1 MSKNHE
7 SWQDTASEHAGR
19 ERRQGRFFPWVRES
33 GLVRSAE
40 ERWIGGV
47 CGGLG
52 RYLGWSP
59 LLVRAL
65 MIGAAFVAGVGVVF
79 YALAWFLLPD
89 ERDGRILCEELL
101 AGHWD
106 WSCLGV
112 LLGLVCMMFWPP
124 VWLFGLAAG
133 AFALWLVIEQAGRR
147 NLRYAVAQ
155 WANPS
160 SRPQPAS
167 APRQSAPFVQPQPA
181 PSTRPEATVWPQAS
195 ARPEATVWTQA
206 SARQDHPGQSE
217 TPASVGVKPSVT
229 PSTMGSGDGMPAG
242 GVATGTGPAGT
253 GSTGGMPMADASADV
268 PAGAPTGAAPVSSA
282 AVPPMMTSPYRAPQ
296 PAPKPRVARRKPAG
310 PLLVL
315 IVTGL
320 IFLSFACMLFSW
332 ADTRADLE
340 TLLGGGMIWV
350 GGVCVAIGLI
360 IVILGCIGR
369 RAGGLHPFVWLAA
382 FLAVTLAF
390 GGLAYSV
397 MFQRMMRTRTEYA
410 YADGSGMD
418 PDIQVHGFDAIGSDK
433 ATMQR
438 LEDGLW
444 MEGDNINDVLHID
457 LSDYAE
463 DNGSHEVTLND
474 GTTATSS
481 CPAGTIRVMPYRTS
495 VVITIPDGCSWQL
508 TGDSFWYDGNDSF
521 GSLWAAATS
530 PWNMVGIYLPS
541 TVNGQWLGA
550 TTTSAPWLDADYDGE
565 PLYWPFDQG
574 NPKAV
579 ASPELLIDVD
589 AAVMGQVVVQYDYQ
603 NTLPT
608 YQEWAD
614 KTTEDDHE

>member
-1 MSKNHE
+1 MSDNHE
-7 SWQDTASEHAGR
+7 SWQGAASEHAGR

-65 MIGAAFVAGVGVVF
+65 MIGAAFVAGIGVVF

-160 SRPQPAS
+160 SRPQPA
-167 APRQSAPFVQPQPA
+167 P
-181 PSTRPEATVWPQAS
+181 S

-206 SARQDHPGQSE
+206 SVRQDHPGRSE
-217 TPASVGVKPSVT
+217 APASVGAEPSVT
-229 PSTMGSGDGMPAG
+229 PSTMGSADGIPAG
-242 GVATGTGPAGT
+242 GAATGMGA
-253 GSTGGMPMADASADV
+253 TGGMPDGDV

-369 RAGGLHPFVWLAA
+369 RAGGLHPFVWLAG

-418 PDIQVHGFDAIGSDK
+418 PYIQVHGFDVIGSDK

-495 VVITIPDGCSWQL
+495 VVVTIPDGCSWQL
-508 TGDSFWYDGNDSF
+508 TGESFWYDGVDSF

-541 TVNGQWLGA
+541 TVNGQWTGA
-550 TTTSAPWLDADYDGE
+550 ASMSPPWLNADYDGE
-565 PLYWPFDQG
+565 ALYWPFDQG

-579 ASPELLIDVD
+579 ASPELRIDVD

>member
-1 MSKNHE
+1 MSDNHE
-7 SWQDTASEHAGR
+7 SWQGAASEHAGR

-65 MIGAAFVAGVGVVF
+65 MIGAAFVAGIGVVF

-101 AGHWD
+101 DGHWD

-167 APRQSAPFVQPQPA
+167 APRQSAPFAQPQPA
-181 PSTRPEATVWPQAS
+181 PSTRPEAT
-195 ARPEATVWTQA
+195 
-206 SARQDHPGQSE
+206 G
-217 TPASVGVKPSVT
+217 
-229 PSTMGSGDGMPAG
+229 GMPAG
-242 GVATGTGPAGT
+242 E
-253 GSTGGMPMADASADV
+253 V

-340 TLLGGGMIWV
+340 TLLGGGMIWI

-360 IVILGCIGR
+360 IVIIGCIGR
-369 RAGGLHPFVWLAA
+369 RTGGLHPFVWLAA

-418 PDIQVHGFDAIGSDK
+418 PYIQVHGFDAIGSDK

-457 LSDYAE
+457 LSNYAE

>member
-1 MSKNHE
+1 MSDNHE
-7 SWQDTASEHAGR
+7 SWQGTASEHAGR

-181 PSTRPEATVWPQAS
+181 PSTRPEAT
-195 ARPEATVWTQA
+195 
-206 SARQDHPGQSE
+206 G
-217 TPASVGVKPSVT
+217 
-229 PSTMGSGDGMPAG
+229 GMPAG
-242 GVATGTGPAGT
+242 E
-253 GSTGGMPMADASADV
+253 V

-340 TLLGGGMIWV
+340 TLLGGGMIWI

-369 RAGGLHPFVWLAA
+369 RTGGLHPFVWLAA

-508 TGDSFWYDGNDSF
+508 TGDSFWYDGNHSF

-579 ASPELLIDVD
+579 ASPELRIDVD

>member
-1 MSKNHE
+1 MSDNHE
-7 SWQDTASEHAGR
+7 SWQVAASEHAGR

-181 PSTRPEATVWPQAS
+181 PSTRPEAT
-195 ARPEATVWTQA
+195 
-206 SARQDHPGQSE
+206 G
-217 TPASVGVKPSVT
+217 
-229 PSTMGSGDGMPAG
+229 GMPAG
-242 GVATGTGPAGT
+242 E
-253 GSTGGMPMADASADV
+253 V

-340 TLLGGGMIWV
+340 TLLGGGMIWI

-369 RAGGLHPFVWLAA
+369 RTGGLHPFVWLAA

-418 PDIQVHGFDAIGSDK
+418 PYIQVHGFDAIGSDK

-481 CPAGTIRVMPYRTS
+481 CPAGTIRVMPYRAS
-495 VVITIPDGCSWQL
+495 VVVTIPDGCSWQL

>member
-1 MSKNHE
+1 MSDNHE
-7 SWQDTASEHAGR
+7 SWQGAASEHAGR

-65 MIGAAFVAGVGVVF
+65 MIGAAFVAGIGVVF

-101 AGHWD
+101 AGRWD

-112 LLGLVCMMFWPP
+112 LLGLVCMIFWPP

-160 SRPQPAS
+160 SRPQPA
-167 APRQSAPFVQPQPA
+167 P
-181 PSTRPEATVWPQAS
+181 S
-195 ARPEATVWTQA
+195 ARPEAT
-206 SARQDHPGQSE
+206 G
-217 TPASVGVKPSVT
+217 
-229 PSTMGSGDGMPAG
+229 GMPAG
-242 GVATGTGPAGT
+242 E
-253 GSTGGMPMADASADV
+253 V

-340 TLLGGGMIWV
+340 TLLGGGMIWI

-369 RAGGLHPFVWLAA
+369 RTGGLHPFVWLAA

-418 PDIQVHGFDAIGSDK
+418 PYIQVHGFDAIGSDK

-508 TGDSFWYDGNDSF
+508 TGDSFWYDGNHSF

-579 ASPELLIDVD
+579 ASPELRIDVD

>member
-1 MSKNHE
+1 MSDNHE
-7 SWQDTASEHAGR
+7 SWQGTASEHAGR

-181 PSTRPEATVWPQAS
+181 PSTRPEAT
-195 ARPEATVWTQA
+195 
-206 SARQDHPGQSE
+206 G
-217 TPASVGVKPSVT
+217 
-229 PSTMGSGDGMPAG
+229 GMPAG
-242 GVATGTGPAGT
+242 E
-253 GSTGGMPMADASADV
+253 V

-340 TLLGGGMIWV
+340 TLLGGGMIWI

-369 RAGGLHPFVWLAA
+369 RTGGLHPFVWLAA

-390 GGLAYSV
+390 GGLVYSV

-418 PDIQVHGFDAIGSDK
+418 PYIQVHGFDAIGSDK

-495 VVITIPDGCSWQL
+495 VVVTIPDGCSWQL
-508 TGDSFWYDGNDSF
+508 TGESFWYDGVDSF

-541 TVNGQWLGA
+541 TVNGQWTGA
-550 TTTSAPWLDADYDGE
+550 ASMSPPWLNADYDGE
-565 PLYWPFDQG
+565 ALYWPFDQG

-579 ASPELLIDVD
+579 ASPELRIDVD

>member
-1 MSKNHE
+1 MSDNHE
-7 SWQDTASEHAGR
+7 SWQGAASEHAGR

-65 MIGAAFVAGVGVVF
+65 MIGAAFVAGIGVVF

-112 LLGLVCMMFWPP
+112 LLGLVCMIFWPP

-155 WANPS
+155 WANLS

-195 ARPEATVWTQA
+195 ARPE
-206 SARQDHPGQSE
+206 
-217 TPASVGVKPSVT
+217 
-229 PSTMGSGDGMPAG
+229 
-242 GVATGTGPAGT
+242 ATGTGPAGT

-340 TLLGGGMIWV
+340 TLLGGGMIWI

-369 RAGGLHPFVWLAA
+369 RTGGLHPFVWLAA

-603 NTLPT
+603 NSLPT

>member
-1 MSKNHE
+1 MSDNHE
-7 SWQDTASEHAGR
+7 SWQGAASEHAGR

-101 AGHWD
+101 AGRWD

-160 SRPQPAS
+160 YH
-167 APRQSAPFVQPQPA
+167 PQPA
-181 PSTRPEATVWPQAS
+181 PS
-195 ARPEATVWTQA
+195 ARPEATVWTPA
-206 SARQDHPGQSE
+206 SVRQDHPGRSE
-217 TPASVGVKPSVT
+217 APASVGAEPSVT
-229 PSTMGSGDGMPAG
+229 PSTMGSADGIPAG
-242 GVATGTGPAGT
+242 GAATGMGA
-253 GSTGGMPMADASADV
+253 TGGMPDGDV

-369 RAGGLHPFVWLAA
+369 RAGGLHPFVWLAG

-418 PDIQVHGFDAIGSDK
+418 PYIQVHGFDVIGSDK

-495 VVITIPDGCSWQL
+495 VVVTIPDGCSWQL
-508 TGDSFWYDGNDSF
+508 TGESFWYDGVDSF

-541 TVNGQWLGA
+541 TVNGQWTGA
-550 TTTSAPWLDADYDGE
+550 ASMSPPWLNADYDGE
-565 PLYWPFDQG
+565 ALYWPFDQG

-579 ASPELLIDVD
+579 ASPELRIDVD

>member
-1 MSKNHE
+1 MSDNHE
-7 SWQDTASEHAGR
+7 SWQGAASEHAGR

-65 MIGAAFVAGVGVVF
+65 MIGAAFVAGIGVVF

-101 AGHWD
+101 AGRWD

-160 SRPQPAS
+160 SRPQHAS
-167 APRQSAPFVQPQPA
+167 A
-181 PSTRPEATVWPQAS
+181 
-195 ARPEATVWTQA
+195 ARPEA
-206 SARQDHPGQSE
+206 
-217 TPASVGVKPSVT
+217 
-229 PSTMGSGDGMPAG
+229 
-242 GVATGTGPAGT
+242 
-253 GSTGGMPMADASADV
+253 TGGMPMADASADV

-340 TLLGGGMIWV
+340 TLLGGGMIWI

-369 RAGGLHPFVWLAA
+369 RTGGLHPFVWLAA

-481 CPAGTIRVMPYRTS
+481 CPASTIRVMPYRAS
-495 VVITIPDGCSWQL
+495 VVVTIPDGCSWQL

>member
-7 SWQDTASEHAGR
+7 SWQDAASEHAGR

-181 PSTRPEATVWPQAS
+181 PSTRPEAT
-195 ARPEATVWTQA
+195 
-206 SARQDHPGQSE
+206 G
-217 TPASVGVKPSVT
+217 
-229 PSTMGSGDGMPAG
+229 GMPAG
-242 GVATGTGPAGT
+242 E
-253 GSTGGMPMADASADV
+253 V

-369 RAGGLHPFVWLAA
+369 RTGGLHPFVWLAA

-481 CPAGTIRVMPYRTS
+481 CPAGTIRVMLYRTS

-508 TGDSFWYDGNDSF
+508 TGDSFWYYGNDSF

>member
-1 MSKNHE
+1 MSDNHE
-7 SWQDTASEHAGR
+7 SWQGTASEHAGR

-101 AGHWD
+101 DGHWD

-112 LLGLVCMMFWPP
+112 LLGLVCMIFWPP

-181 PSTRPEATVWPQAS
+181 PSTRPEAT
-195 ARPEATVWTQA
+195 
-206 SARQDHPGQSE
+206 G
-217 TPASVGVKPSVT
+217 
-229 PSTMGSGDGMPAG
+229 GMPAG
-242 GVATGTGPAGT
+242 E
-253 GSTGGMPMADASADV
+253 V

-340 TLLGGGMIWV
+340 TLLGGGMIWI

-369 RAGGLHPFVWLAA
+369 RSGGLHPFVWLAA

-495 VVITIPDGCSWQL
+495 VVVTIPDGCSWQL
-508 TGDSFWYDGNDSF
+508 TGESFWYDGVDSF

-541 TVNGQWLGA
+541 TVNGQWTGA
-550 TTTSAPWLDADYDGE
+550 ASMSPPWLNADYDGE
-565 PLYWPFDQG
+565 ALYWPFDQG

-579 ASPELLIDVD
+579 ASPELRIDVD

>member
-1 MSKNHE
+1 MSDNHE
-7 SWQDTASEHAGR
+7 SWQGTASEHAGR

-181 PSTRPEATVWPQAS
+181 PSTRPEAT
-195 ARPEATVWTQA
+195 
-206 SARQDHPGQSE
+206 G
-217 TPASVGVKPSVT
+217 
-229 PSTMGSGDGMPAG
+229 GMPAG
-242 GVATGTGPAGT
+242 E
-253 GSTGGMPMADASADV
+253 V

-340 TLLGGGMIWV
+340 TLLGGGMIWI

-369 RAGGLHPFVWLAA
+369 RTGGLHPFVWLAA

-390 GGLAYSV
+390 GGLVYSV

-418 PDIQVHGFDAIGSDK
+418 PYIQVHGFDAIGSDK

-463 DNGSHEVTLND
+463 H
-474 GTTATSS
+474 A
-481 CPAGTIRVMPYRTS
+481 I
-495 VVITIPDGCSWQL
+495 
-508 TGDSFWYDGNDSF
+508 
-521 GSLWAAATS
+521 
-530 PWNMVGIYLPS
+530 
-541 TVNGQWLGA
+541 
-550 TTTSAPWLDADYDGE
+550 
-565 PLYWPFDQG
+565 
-574 NPKAV
+574 
-579 ASPELLIDVD
+579 
-589 AAVMGQVVVQYDYQ
+589 
-603 NTLPT
+603 
-608 YQEWAD
+608 
-614 KTTEDDHE
+614 

>member
-1 MSKNHE
+1 MSDNHE
-7 SWQDTASEHAGR
+7 SWQGAASEHAGR

-65 MIGAAFVAGVGVVF
+65 MIGAAFVAGIGVVF

-101 AGHWD
+101 DGHWD

-112 LLGLVCMMFWPP
+112 LLGLVCMIFWPP

-160 SRPQPAS
+160 SRPQPA
-167 APRQSAPFVQPQPA
+167 PTVQQSAPFAQPQPA
-181 PSTRPEATVWPQAS
+181 PS

-206 SARQDHPGQSE
+206 SVRQDHPGQSE
-217 TPASVGVKPSVT
+217 SPASVGVEPSVM
-229 PSTMGSGDGMPAG
+229 PSTMGSADGIPAGGAATGTGATGGMPAG
-242 GVATGTGPAGT
+242 E
-253 GSTGGMPMADASADV
+253 V

-296 PAPKPRVARRKPAG
+296 PAPKPHVARRKPAG

-340 TLLGGGMIWV
+340 TLLGGGMIWI

-369 RAGGLHPFVWLAA
+369 RAGGLHPFVWLAG

-418 PDIQVHGFDAIGSDK
+418 PYIQVHGFDAIGSDK

-457 LSDYAE
+457 LSNYAE
-463 DNGSHEVTLND
+463 DNGGHEVTLND

-481 CPAGTIRVMPYRTS
+481 CPVGTIRVMPYRAS
-495 VVITIPDGCSWQL
+495 VVVTIPDGCSWQL
-508 TGDSFWYDGNDSF
+508 TGESFWYDGSDSF

-574 NPKAV
+574 NPKSV

>member
-1 MSKNHE
+1 MSNTDDDRY
-7 SWQDTASEHAGR
+7 ST
-19 ERRQGRFFPWVRES
+19 RFFQWIRES
-33 GLVRSAE
+33 GLVRSDGD
-40 ERWIGGV
+40 RWIGGV

-65 MIGAAFVAGVGVVF
+65 MIGAAFVAGIGAVF

-89 ERDGRILCEELL
+89 ERDGRIMCEELL
-101 AGHWD
+101 AGRWD

-112 LLGLVCMMFWPP
+112 ALGLFCLIFWPS
-124 VWLFGLAAG
+124 VWLFGVCVG
-133 AFALWLVIEQAGRR
+133 AFCLWVAVEQAGRR
-147 NLRYAVAQ
+147 NLKYAMAH
-155 WANPS
+155 
-160 SRPQPAS
+160 R
-167 APRQSAPFVQPQPA
+167 
-181 PSTRPEATVWPQAS
+181 
-195 ARPEATVWTQA
+195 
-206 SARQDHPGQSE
+206 G
-217 TPASVGVKPSVT
+217 
-229 PSTMGSGDGMPAG
+229 
-242 GVATGTGPAGT
+242 GPAAE
-253 GSTGGMPMADASADV
+253 SAAMPYAQPKPAERADASASSGAASYAAPPMGQM
-268 PAGAPTGAAPVSSA
+268 PANPEHAAPGTGNAPTGAAPVSSA

-340 TLLGGGMIWV
+340 TLLGGGMIWI

-369 RAGGLHPFVWLAA
+369 RTGGLHPFVWLAA

-418 PDIQVHGFDAIGSDK
+418 PYIQVHGFDAIGSDK

-438 LEDGLW
+438 LEAGLW

-495 VVITIPDGCSWQL
+495 VVVTIPDGCSWQL
-508 TGDSFWYDGNDSF
+508 TGESFWYDGVDSF

-541 TVNGQWLGA
+541 TVNGQWTGA
-550 TTTSAPWLDADYDGE
+550 ASMSPPWLNADYDGE
-565 PLYWPFDQG
+565 ALYWPFDQG

-579 ASPELLIDVD
+579 ASPELRIDVD

>member
-1 MSKNHE
+1 MSDNHE
-7 SWQDTASEHAGR
+7 SWQGTASEHAGR

-65 MIGAAFVAGVGVVF
+65 MIGAAFVAGIGVVF

-181 PSTRPEATVWPQAS
+181 PSTRPEVTVWPQAS
-195 ARPEATVWTQA
+195 ARPERPEQPEA
-206 SARQDHPGQSE
+206 
-217 TPASVGVKPSVT
+217 PASVGAEPSAT
-229 PSTMGSGDGMPAG
+229 PSTMGPTSGMPAG
-242 GVATGTGPAGT
+242 E
-253 GSTGGMPMADASADV
+253 V

-340 TLLGGGMIWV
+340 TLLGGGMIWI

-369 RAGGLHPFVWLAA
+369 RTGGLHPFVWLAA

>member
-1 MSKNHE
+1 MSDNHE
-7 SWQDTASEHAGR
+7 SWQGTASEHAGR

-101 AGHWD
+101 DGHWD

-112 LLGLVCMMFWPP
+112 LLGLVCMIFWPP

-160 SRPQPAS
+160 SRPQPA
-167 APRQSAPFVQPQPA
+167 P
-181 PSTRPEATVWPQAS
+181 S
-195 ARPEATVWTQA
+195 ARPEAT
-206 SARQDHPGQSE
+206 G
-217 TPASVGVKPSVT
+217 
-229 PSTMGSGDGMPAG
+229 GMPAG
-242 GVATGTGPAGT
+242 E
-253 GSTGGMPMADASADV
+253 V

-340 TLLGGGMIWV
+340 TLLGGGMIWI

-369 RAGGLHPFVWLAA
+369 RTGGLHPFVWLAA

-418 PDIQVHGFDAIGSDK
+418 PGIQVHGFDAIGSDK

-481 CPAGTIRVMPYRTS
+481 CPAGTIRVMPYRAS
-495 VVITIPDGCSWQL
+495 VVVTIPDGCSWQL

>member
-1 MSKNHE
+1 MSDNHE
-7 SWQDTASEHAGR
+7 SWQGAASEHAGR

-65 MIGAAFVAGVGVVF
+65 MIGAAFVAGIGVVF

-112 LLGLVCMMFWPP
+112 LLGLVCMILWPP

-160 SRPQPAS
+160 SRPQTAS

-181 PSTRPEATVWPQAS
+181 PSTRPEAT
-195 ARPEATVWTQA
+195 
-206 SARQDHPGQSE
+206 G
-217 TPASVGVKPSVT
+217 
-229 PSTMGSGDGMPAG
+229 GMPAG
-242 GVATGTGPAGT
+242 E
-253 GSTGGMPMADASADV
+253 V

-340 TLLGGGMIWV
+340 TLLGGGMIWI

-369 RAGGLHPFVWLAA
+369 RTGGLHPFVWLAA

-565 PLYWPFDQG
+565 ALYWPFDQG

-579 ASPELLIDVD
+579 ASPELRIDVD

>member
-1 MSKNHE
+1 MSDNHE
-7 SWQDTASEHAGR
+7 SWQGAASEHAGR

-65 MIGAAFVAGVGVVF
+65 MIGAAFVAGIGVVF

-101 AGHWD
+101 DGRWD

-160 SRPQPAS
+160 SRPQPA
-167 APRQSAPFVQPQPA
+167 PTVRQSAPFVQPQPA
-181 PSTRPEATVWPQAS
+181 PSARSEAT
-195 ARPEATVWTQA
+195 
-206 SARQDHPGQSE
+206 G
-217 TPASVGVKPSVT
+217 
-229 PSTMGSGDGMPAG
+229 GMPAG
-242 GVATGTGPAGT
+242 E
-253 GSTGGMPMADASADV
+253 V

-369 RAGGLHPFVWLAA
+369 RAGGLHPFVWLAG

-418 PDIQVHGFDAIGSDK
+418 PYIQVHGFDVIGSDK

-495 VVITIPDGCSWQL
+495 VVVTIPDGCSWQL
-508 TGDSFWYDGNDSF
+508 TGESFWYDGVDSF

-541 TVNGQWLGA
+541 TVNGQWTGA
-550 TTTSAPWLDADYDGE
+550 ASMSPPWLNADYDGE
-565 PLYWPFDQG
+565 ALYWPFDQG

-579 ASPELLIDVD
+579 ASPELRIDVD

>member
-1 MSKNHE
+1 MSDNHE
-7 SWQDTASEHAGR
+7 SWQGAASEHAGR

-65 MIGAAFVAGVGVVF
+65 MIGAAFVAGIGVVF

-101 AGHWD
+101 DGHWD

-112 LLGLVCMMFWPP
+112 LLGLVCMIFWPP

-181 PSTRPEATVWPQAS
+181 PSTRPEAT
-195 ARPEATVWTQA
+195 
-206 SARQDHPGQSE
+206 G
-217 TPASVGVKPSVT
+217 
-229 PSTMGSGDGMPAG
+229 GMPAG
-242 GVATGTGPAGT
+242 E
-253 GSTGGMPMADASADV
+253 V

-340 TLLGGGMIWV
+340 TLLGGGMIWI

-369 RAGGLHPFVWLAA
+369 RTGGLHPFVWLAA

-481 CPAGTIRVMPYRTS
+481 CPVGTIRVMPYRTS

-579 ASPELLIDVD
+579 ASPELRIDVD

>member
-1 MSKNHE
+1 MSDNHE
-7 SWQDTASEHAGR
+7 SWQGTASEHAGR

-65 MIGAAFVAGVGVVF
+65 MIGAAFVAGIGVVF

-101 AGHWD
+101 DGHWD

-112 LLGLVCMMFWPP
+112 LLGLVCMIFWPP

-160 SRPQPAS
+160 SRPQPA
-167 APRQSAPFVQPQPA
+167 P
-181 PSTRPEATVWPQAS
+181 S

-206 SARQDHPGQSE
+206 SVRQDHPGRSE
-217 TPASVGVKPSVT
+217 APASVGAEPSVT
-229 PSTMGSGDGMPAG
+229 PSTMGSADGIPAG
-242 GVATGTGPAGT
+242 GAATGMGA
-253 GSTGGMPMADASADV
+253 TGGMPDGEV

-340 TLLGGGMIWV
+340 TLLGGGMIWI

-369 RAGGLHPFVWLAA
+369 RTGGLHPFVWLAA

>member
-1 MSKNHE
+1 MSDNHE
-7 SWQDTASEHAGR
+7 SWQGTASEHAGR

-101 AGHWD
+101 AGRWD

-160 SRPQPAS
+160 SRPQPA
-167 APRQSAPFVQPQPA
+167 PTVRQSAPFVQPQPA
-181 PSTRPEATVWPQAS
+181 PSTRPEAT
-195 ARPEATVWTQA
+195 
-206 SARQDHPGQSE
+206 G
-217 TPASVGVKPSVT
+217 
-229 PSTMGSGDGMPAG
+229 GMPAG
-242 GVATGTGPAGT
+242 E
-253 GSTGGMPMADASADV
+253 V

-340 TLLGGGMIWV
+340 TLLGGGMIWI

-369 RAGGLHPFVWLAA
+369 RTGGLHPFVWLAA

-418 PDIQVHGFDAIGSDK
+418 PYIQVHGFDAIGSDK

-508 TGDSFWYDGNDSF
+508 AGDSFWYDGNDSF

-579 ASPELLIDVD
+579 AFPELLIDVD

>member
-1 MSKNHE
+1 MSDNHE
-7 SWQDTASEHAGR
+7 SWQGTASEHAGR

-65 MIGAAFVAGVGVVF
+65 MIGAAFVAGIGVVF

-101 AGHWD
+101 DGHWD

-160 SRPQPAS
+160 SRPQPA
-167 APRQSAPFVQPQPA
+167 PTVQQSAPFAQPQPA
-181 PSTRPEATVWPQAS
+181 PS
-195 ARPEATVWTQA
+195 ARPEAT
-206 SARQDHPGQSE
+206 G
-217 TPASVGVKPSVT
+217 
-229 PSTMGSGDGMPAG
+229 GMPAG
-242 GVATGTGPAGT
+242 E
-253 GSTGGMPMADASADV
+253 V

-369 RAGGLHPFVWLAA
+369 RAGGLHPFVWLAG

-418 PDIQVHGFDAIGSDK
+418 PYIQVHGFDAIGSDK
-433 ATMQR
+433 ATMRR

-495 VVITIPDGCSWQL
+495 VVVTIPDGCSWQL
-508 TGDSFWYDGNDSF
+508 TGESFWYDGSDSF

-541 TVNGQWLGA
+541 TVNGQWTGA
-550 TTTSAPWLDADYDGE
+550 ASMSPPWLNADYDGGA
-565 PLYWPFDQG
+565 LYWPFDQG

-579 ASPELLIDVD
+579 ASPELRIDVD

>member
-1 MSKNHE
+1 MSDNHE
-7 SWQDTASEHAGR
+7 SWQGTASEHAGR

-160 SRPQPAS
+160 YH
-167 APRQSAPFVQPQPA
+167 PQPA
-181 PSTRPEATVWPQAS
+181 PSTRPEP
-195 ARPEATVWTQA
+195 
-206 SARQDHPGQSE
+206 PG
-217 TPASVGVKPSVT
+217 GI
-229 PSTMGSGDGMPAG
+229 PAG
-242 GVATGTGPAGT
+242 K
-253 GSTGGMPMADASADV
+253 V
-268 PAGAPTGAAPVSSA
+268 PPGAPPGAAPVSSA

-340 TLLGGGMIWV
+340 TLLGGGMIWI

-369 RAGGLHPFVWLAA
+369 RTGGLHPFVWLAG

-418 PDIQVHGFDAIGSDK
+418 PYIQVHGFDAIGSDK

-481 CPAGTIRVMPYRTS
+481 CPAGTIRVMPYRAS
-495 VVITIPDGCSWQL
+495 VVVTIPDGCSWQL

>member
-1 MSKNHE
+1 MSDNHE
-7 SWQDTASEHAGR
+7 SWQGAASEHAGR
-19 ERRQGRFFPWVRES
+19 ERHQGRFFPWVRES

-65 MIGAAFVAGVGVVF
+65 MIGAAFVAGIGVVF

-101 AGHWD
+101 DGHWD

-112 LLGLVCMMFWPP
+112 LLGLVCMIFWPP
-124 VWLFGLAAG
+124 VWLFGLATG

-147 NLRYAVAQ
+147 NLRYVVAQ

-195 ARPEATVWTQA
+195 ARPE
-206 SARQDHPGQSE
+206 
-217 TPASVGVKPSVT
+217 
-229 PSTMGSGDGMPAG
+229 
-242 GVATGTGPAGT
+242 ATGTGPAGT

-340 TLLGGGMIWV
+340 TLLGGGMIWI

-369 RAGGLHPFVWLAA
+369 RTGGLHPFVWLAA

-579 ASPELLIDVD
+579 ASPELRIDVD

>member
-1 MSKNHE
+1 MSDNHE
-7 SWQDTASEHAGR
+7 SWQDEASERAGR

-65 MIGAAFVAGVGVVF
+65 MIGAAFVAGIGVVF

-101 AGHWD
+101 DGHWD

-112 LLGLVCMMFWPP
+112 LLGLVCMIFWPP

-195 ARPEATVWTQA
+195 ARPEAT
-206 SARQDHPGQSE
+206 
-217 TPASVGVKPSVT
+217 
-229 PSTMGSGDGMPAG
+229 
-242 GVATGTGPAGT
+242 GTGPAGT

-268 PAGAPTGAAPVSSA
+268 PADAPTGAAPVSSA

-340 TLLGGGMIWV
+340 TLLGGGMIWI

-369 RAGGLHPFVWLAA
+369 RTGGLHPFVWLAA

-603 NTLPT
+603 NSLPT

>member
-1 MSKNHE
+1 MSDNHE
-7 SWQDTASEHAGR
+7 SWQDAASEHAGR

-65 MIGAAFVAGVGVVF
+65 MIGAAFVAGIGVVF

-112 LLGLVCMMFWPP
+112 LLGLVCMIFWPP

-160 SRPQPAS
+160 SRPQ
-167 APRQSAPFVQPQPA
+167 
-181 PSTRPEATVWPQAS
+181 
-195 ARPEATVWTQA
+195 
-206 SARQDHPGQSE
+206 
-217 TPASVGVKPSVT
+217 PASVGVKPSVT

-340 TLLGGGMIWV
+340 TLLGGGMIWI

-369 RAGGLHPFVWLAA
+369 RTGGLHPFVWLAA

-579 ASPELLIDVD
+579 ASPELRIDVD

>member
-1 MSKNHE
+1 MSDNHE
-7 SWQDTASEHAGR
+7 SWQGTASEHAGR

-160 SRPQPAS
+160 YH
-167 APRQSAPFVQPQPA
+167 PQPA
-181 PSTRPEATVWPQAS
+181 PS

-206 SARQDHPGQSE
+206 SVRQDHPGRSE
-217 TPASVGVKPSVT
+217 APASVGAEPSVT
-229 PSTMGSGDGMPAG
+229 PSTMGSADGIPAG
-242 GVATGTGPAGT
+242 GAATGMGA
-253 GSTGGMPMADASADV
+253 TGGMPDGDV

-369 RAGGLHPFVWLAA
+369 RAGGLHPFVWLAG

-418 PDIQVHGFDAIGSDK
+418 PYIQVHGFDVIGSDK

-495 VVITIPDGCSWQL
+495 VVVTIPDGCSWQL
-508 TGDSFWYDGNDSF
+508 TGESFWYDGVDSF

-541 TVNGQWLGA
+541 TVNGQWTGA
-550 TTTSAPWLDADYDGE
+550 ASMSPPWLNADYDGE
-565 PLYWPFDQG
+565 ALYWPFDQG

-579 ASPELLIDVD
+579 ASPELRIDVD

>member
-1 MSKNHE
+1 MSDNHE
-7 SWQDTASEHAGR
+7 SWQGAASEHAGR

-65 MIGAAFVAGVGVVF
+65 MIGAAFVAGIGVVF

-101 AGHWD
+101 DGHWD

-112 LLGLVCMMFWPP
+112 LLGLVCMIFWPP

-181 PSTRPEATVWPQAS
+181 PSTRPEAT
-195 ARPEATVWTQA
+195 
-206 SARQDHPGQSE
+206 G
-217 TPASVGVKPSVT
+217 
-229 PSTMGSGDGMPAG
+229 GMPAG
-242 GVATGTGPAGT
+242 E
-253 GSTGGMPMADASADV
+253 V

-340 TLLGGGMIWV
+340 TLLGGGMIWI

-369 RAGGLHPFVWLAA
+369 RTGGLHPFVWLAA

-481 CPAGTIRVMPYRTS
+481 CPAGTIRVMPYRAS
-495 VVITIPDGCSWQL
+495 VVVTIPDGCSWQL

-579 ASPELLIDVD
+579 ASPELRIDVD

>member
-1 MSKNHE
+1 MSDNHE
-7 SWQDTASEHAGR
+7 SWQGAASEHAGR

-101 AGHWD
+101 DGHWD

-160 SRPQPAS
+160 YH
-167 APRQSAPFVQPQPA
+167 PQPA
-181 PSTRPEATVWPQAS
+181 PS

-206 SARQDHPGQSE
+206 SVRQDHPGRSE
-217 TPASVGVKPSVT
+217 APASVGAEPSVT
-229 PSTMGSGDGMPAG
+229 PSTMGSADGIPAG
-242 GVATGTGPAGT
+242 GAATGMGA
-253 GSTGGMPMADASADV
+253 TGGMPDGDV

-369 RAGGLHPFVWLAA
+369 RAGGLHPFVWLAG

-418 PDIQVHGFDAIGSDK
+418 PYIQVHGFDVIGSDK

-444 MEGDNINDVLHID
+444 MEGDNINDALHID

-481 CPAGTIRVMPYRTS
+481 CPAGTIRVMPYRAS
-495 VVITIPDGCSWQL
+495 VVVTIPDGCSWQL

>member
-1 MSKNHE
+1 MSDNHE
-7 SWQDTASEHAGR
+7 SWQGTASEHAGR

-65 MIGAAFVAGVGVVF
+65 MIGAAFVAGIGVVF

-101 AGHWD
+101 DGHWD

-160 SRPQPAS
+160 YH
-167 APRQSAPFVQPQPA
+167 PQPA
-181 PSTRPEATVWPQAS
+181 PS

-206 SARQDHPGQSE
+206 SVRQDHPGRSE
-217 TPASVGVKPSVT
+217 APASVGAEPSVT
-229 PSTMGSGDGMPAG
+229 PSTMGSADGIPAG
-242 GVATGTGPAGT
+242 GAATGMGA
-253 GSTGGMPMADASADV
+253 TGGMPDGDV

-340 TLLGGGMIWV
+340 TLLGGGMIWI

-369 RAGGLHPFVWLAA
+369 RTGGLHPFVWLAA

-418 PDIQVHGFDAIGSDK
+418 PYIQVHGFDVIGSDK

-495 VVITIPDGCSWQL
+495 VVVTIPDGCSWQL
-508 TGDSFWYDGNDSF
+508 TGESFWYDGVDSF

-541 TVNGQWLGA
+541 TVNGQWTGA
-550 TTTSAPWLDADYDGE
+550 ASMSPPWLNADYDGE
-565 PLYWPFDQG
+565 ALYWPFDQG

-579 ASPELLIDVD
+579 ASPELRIDVD

>member
-1 MSKNHE
+1 MSDNHE
-7 SWQDTASEHAGR
+7 SWQGAASEHAGR

-65 MIGAAFVAGVGVVF
+65 MIGAAFVAGIGVVF

-101 AGHWD
+101 DGHWD

-112 LLGLVCMMFWPP
+112 LLGLVCMIFWPP
-124 VWLFGLAAG
+124 VWLVGLAAG

-195 ARPEATVWTQA
+195 ARPE
-206 SARQDHPGQSE
+206 
-217 TPASVGVKPSVT
+217 
-229 PSTMGSGDGMPAG
+229 
-242 GVATGTGPAGT
+242 ATGTGPAGT

-340 TLLGGGMIWV
+340 TLLGGGMIWI

-369 RAGGLHPFVWLAA
+369 RTGGLHPFVWLAA

-579 ASPELLIDVD
+579 ASSELLIDVD

>member
-1 MSKNHE
+1 MSDNHE
-7 SWQDTASEHAGR
+7 SWQGAASEHAGR

-65 MIGAAFVAGVGVVF
+65 MIGAAFVAGIGVVF

-101 AGHWD
+101 DGRWD

-160 SRPQPAS
+160 SRPQPA
-167 APRQSAPFVQPQPA
+167 PTVRQSAPFVQPQPA
-181 PSTRPEATVWPQAS
+181 PSTRPEAT
-195 ARPEATVWTQA
+195 
-206 SARQDHPGQSE
+206 G
-217 TPASVGVKPSVT
+217 
-229 PSTMGSGDGMPAG
+229 GMPAG
-242 GVATGTGPAGT
+242 E
-253 GSTGGMPMADASADV
+253 V

-340 TLLGGGMIWV
+340 TLLGGGMIWI

-369 RAGGLHPFVWLAA
+369 RTGGLHPFVWLAG

-418 PDIQVHGFDAIGSDK
+418 PYIQVHGFDVIGSDK

>member
-1 MSKNHE
+1 MSDNHE
-7 SWQDTASEHAGR
+7 SWQGAASEHAGR

-65 MIGAAFVAGVGVVF
+65 MIGAAFVAGIGVVF

-101 AGHWD
+101 DGHWD

-112 LLGLVCMMFWPP
+112 LLGLVCMIFWPP

-160 SRPQPAS
+160 YH
-167 APRQSAPFVQPQPA
+167 PQPA
-181 PSTRPEATVWPQAS
+181 PS

-206 SARQDHPGQSE
+206 SVRQDHPGRSE
-217 TPASVGVKPSVT
+217 APASVGAEPSVT
-229 PSTMGSGDGMPAG
+229 PSTMGSADGIPAG
-242 GVATGTGPAGT
+242 GAATGMGA
-253 GSTGGMPMADASADV
+253 TGGMPDGDV

-340 TLLGGGMIWV
+340 TLLGGGMIWI

-369 RAGGLHPFVWLAA
+369 RTGGLHPFVWLAA

-508 TGDSFWYDGNDSF
+508 TGDSFWYDGVDSF

-541 TVNGQWLGA
+541 IVNGQWTGA
-550 TTTSAPWLDADYDGE
+550 ASMSPPWLNADYDGKA
-565 PLYWPFDQG
+565 LYWPFDQG

-579 ASPELLIDVD
+579 ASPELRIDVD

>member
-1 MSKNHE
+1 MSDNHE
-7 SWQDTASEHAGR
+7 SWQDEASERAGR

-65 MIGAAFVAGVGVVF
+65 MIGAAFVAGIGVVF

-101 AGHWD
+101 DGHWD

-112 LLGLVCMMFWPP
+112 LLGLVCMIFWPP

-195 ARPEATVWTQA
+195 ARPEAT
-206 SARQDHPGQSE
+206 
-217 TPASVGVKPSVT
+217 
-229 PSTMGSGDGMPAG
+229 
-242 GVATGTGPAGT
+242 GTGPAGT

-268 PAGAPTGAAPVSSA
+268 PAGAPTEAAPVSSA

-340 TLLGGGMIWV
+340 TLLGGGMIWI

-369 RAGGLHPFVWLAA
+369 RTGGLHPFVWLAA

-410 YADGSGMD
+410 YAEGSGMD